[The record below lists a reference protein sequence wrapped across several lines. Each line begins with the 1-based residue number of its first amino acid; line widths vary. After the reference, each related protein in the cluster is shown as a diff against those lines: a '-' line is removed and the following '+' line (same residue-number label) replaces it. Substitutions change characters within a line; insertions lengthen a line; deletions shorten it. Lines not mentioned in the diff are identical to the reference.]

1 VRRSPPELVA
11 LPLVAKTVGMN
22 DTVVQPAV
30 VADESAAA
38 VAEPLVV
45 AETSAVAV
53 AAFLGLIETTNQV
66 VKSVE
71 FVELVGSMIAV
82 VAATAVAKQTES

>member
-1 VRRSPPELVA
+1 
-11 LPLVAKTVGMN
+11 MN
-22 DTVVQPAV
+22 DTVVEP
-30 VADESAAA
+30 VAA
-38 VAEPLVV
+38 
-45 AETSAVAV
+45 AV

-82 VAATAVAKQTES
+82 VAATAEAKQTES

>member
-1 VRRSPPELVA
+1 MRRSPPELAA
-11 LPLVAKTVGMN
+11 LPLVVKTVGMN

-30 VADESAAA
+30 VAAESAAA

-45 AETSAVAV
+45 AETSAV